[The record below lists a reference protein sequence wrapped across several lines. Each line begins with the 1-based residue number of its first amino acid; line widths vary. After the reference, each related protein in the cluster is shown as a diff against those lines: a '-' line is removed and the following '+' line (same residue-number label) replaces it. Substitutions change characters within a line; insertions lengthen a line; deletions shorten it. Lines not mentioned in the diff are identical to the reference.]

1 MGSHRFISPI
11 CHNGVITGE
20 ALNAQSVGI
29 WADKVD
35 MQIASISENLGKLV
49 DVVQHMNDTTKELA
63 LALQIS
69 KEVNLDLL
77 NRVLTLEAEIAEL
90 RGGSHEAVT
99 DK

>member
-1 MGSHRFISPI
+1 MSVDRFITHI
-11 CHNGVITGE
+11 CNNGVITGE
-20 ALNAQSVGI
+20 GLNARAVGL

-63 LALQIS
+63 LQIC

-77 NRVLTLEAEIAEL
+77 NRVSALEAEIAEL

>member
-1 MGSHRFISPI
+1 MGSHRFISSI
-11 CHNGVITGE
+11 YHNGVITGE

-63 LALQIS
+63 LALQIC

-77 NRVLTLEAEIAEL
+77 NRVSALESEIAEL